1 MQSNSTTTSKPA
13 TQPPAKVQRLDEHS
27 SVIMTTRSRTSRKSA
42 TAPVQRNPFLVSTPY
57 PLSFPPYA
65 ANGSHPTQTAATLPC
80 MEVRDLEE
88 QQQPHIP
95 NVDVLPLPQFHD
107 LTTTTRNVF
116 VPATPSPL
124 GPPMRTRLTGFC
136 APPGSMAYQQRQP
149 ESMSVSDEQFL
160 HIINDRMI
168 QPSYLRPVRGDD
180 RNLVSAI
187 RRMTNDEDRKLV
199 TSALVSMY
207 KQWVQQDDSH
217 TEIIRVMKEFETE
230 QEILNQWRTASL
242 KNAYQRILPLHE

>member
-1 MQSNSTTTSKPA
+1 
-13 TQPPAKVQRLDEHS
+13 
-27 SVIMTTRSRTSRKSA
+27 
-42 TAPVQRNPFLVSTPY
+42 
-57 PLSFPPYA
+57 
-65 ANGSHPTQTAATLPC
+65 
-80 MEVRDLEE
+80 
-88 QQQPHIP
+88 
-95 NVDVLPLPQFHD
+95 
-107 LTTTTRNVF
+107 
-116 VPATPSPL
+116 
-124 GPPMRTRLTGFC
+124 
-136 APPGSMAYQQRQP
+136 
-149 ESMSVSDEQFL
+149 MSVSDEQFL